1 MKKFCIVFMS
11 ICIVL
16 NIFACSDNSSLSN
29 AETQVSKSSET
40 IESKSTSVTSETSN
54 INVDSNEER
63 EVSNMV
69 DSSLT
74 DSVNEQIKN
83 LEHEKDDAESI
94 VYFTKNL
101 DSASL
106 VKIYEKLGVELEGKV
121 AVKVSTGEAGNNY
134 YLKGDLIGDLVKK
147 INGTIV
153 ECNTAY
159 GGSRAETMMHKQ
171 VARDHG
177 WYDIASVDI
186 MDEDGEMEI
195 PINKGSIL
203 KSDIVGINLSNYDSM
218 LCLSHFK
225 GHAMGGFGGA
235 LKNMSIGVGSPSGKA
250 NIHSAGR
257 TKNVSEL
264 WNYVDDQDGFV
275 RAMAEAAESVRD
287 YLNGKVLYIN
297 VMNNISIDCD
307 CNGNPKA
314 PEMHD
319 VGILAS
325 TNPVAL
331 DQACVDIVYNTD
343 RKESGS
349 LIDRIEDRHGILILE
364 HSVEIGAGSR
374 NYKLVS
380 ID

>member
-1 MKKFCIVFMS
+1 
-11 ICIVL
+11 
-16 NIFACSDNSSLSN
+16 
-29 AETQVSKSSET
+29 
-40 IESKSTSVTSETSN
+40 
-54 INVDSNEER
+54 
-63 EVSNMV
+63 
-69 DSSLT
+69 
-74 DSVNEQIKN
+74 
-83 LEHEKDDAESI
+83 
-94 VYFTKNL
+94 
-101 DSASL
+101 
-106 VKIYEKLGVELEGKV
+106 
-121 AVKVSTGEAGNNY
+121 
-134 YLKGDLIGDLVKK
+134 
-147 INGTIV
+147 
-153 ECNTAY
+153 
-159 GGSRAETMMHKQ
+159 
-171 VARDHG
+171 
-177 WYDIASVDI
+177 
-186 MDEDGEMEI
+186 
-195 PINKGSIL
+195 
-203 KSDIVGINLSNYDSM
+203 
-218 LCLSHFK
+218 
-225 GHAMGGFGGA
+225 MGGFGGA
-235 LKNMSIGVGSPSGKA
+235 LKNMSIGVGSPSGKT